1 LIVVRPFINTDP
13 PRIAELWNHQSQ
25 SRCLAQP
32 MTTALLEMHVLAKPY
47 FEADNLLVA
56 EEEDKVVGFV
66 HVACCLRGPETAHQ
80 GIVAMLMTSKSPHR
94 RRIQD
99 QLLLAAEQRLGQL
112 GATTA
117 YYYGNGDFAPFY
129 FGLYGGSGNR
139 GVVASD
145 PRCLEIAVRNDYHT
159 ELVWSVM
166 QRTIHGFRP
175 PVNREQMTLRRAYI
189 VVMEDDPVSPV
200 WSEACLFAQK
210 LRTRFILTK
219 KHDPTPLT
227 SVTFAQLDLFSQI
240 WGVRAMAL
248 IDWENLATL
257 DESLMIF
264 FLGEAF
270 RQLGELGIASIE
282 TQIPTEA
289 SEFARRLETLGLSQI
304 DQVSVLSKSL
314 VEGE

>member
-1 LIVVRPFINTDP
+1 MIVVRPFINTDP

-32 MTTALLEMHVLAKPY
+32 MTTALLETHVLAKPY
-47 FEADNLLVA
+47 FEAENLLVA
-56 EEEDKVVGFV
+56 EEEGEVVGFV
-66 HVACCLRGPETAHQ
+66 HVACCLRGPETAKK
-80 GIVAMLMTSKSPHR
+80 GIVAMLMTSKSPPR
-94 RRIQD
+94 KRIQD
-99 QLLLAAEQRLGQL
+99 HLLAAAEDRLRQL
-112 GATTA
+112 GSTTA
-117 YYYGNGDFAPFY
+117 YFYGNGDFAPFY

-145 PRCLEIAVRNDYHT
+145 PRCLEIAARNDYHT

-189 VVMEDDPVSPV
+189 VIMEDDPVSPV

-289 SEFARRLETLGLSQI
+289 SEFARRLETLGMSQI

-314 VEGE
+314 DLG